1 MKNKIVDLRDHLFET
16 IEALKDKD
24 HPMDIQR
31 AKAIANAAQVIVN
44 SVKVENEFLKLTGGK
59 GSGFVPDEPPAL
71 PEPGA
76 QPRKI
81 VHRIR

>member
-59 GSGFVPDEPPAL
+59 GSGFVPDDAPAL
-71 PEPGA
+71 PKPGEPSG
-76 QPRKI
+76 RT
-81 VHRIR
+81 VHRIK

>member
-1 MKNKIVDLRDHLFET
+1 MKNKIDDLRNHLFAT
-16 IEALKDKD
+16 IEALRDPQS
-24 HPMDIQR
+24 PMDIAR

-44 SVKVENEFLKLTGGK
+44 SAKVENDFIRLTGGK